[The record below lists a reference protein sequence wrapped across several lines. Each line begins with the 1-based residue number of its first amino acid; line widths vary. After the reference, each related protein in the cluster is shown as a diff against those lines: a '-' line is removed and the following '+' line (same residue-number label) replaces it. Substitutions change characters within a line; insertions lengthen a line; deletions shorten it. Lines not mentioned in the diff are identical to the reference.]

1 MEKAIFI
8 IIVIFEIMFLTGIIM
23 SIFAQGLLF

>member
-1 MEKAIFI
+1 MGKVIFI
-8 IIVIFEIMFLTGIIM
+8 IIVIFGIMFLTGIIM